1 MEKSIFKSIFAH
13 FKAIILTLP
22 PPRPPTLQKKFEIF
36 H

>member
-13 FKAIILTLP
+13 LKAIILTLP
-22 PPRPPTLQKKFEIF
+22 RPPPLQKNKIEIF